1 MLKKQITG
9 IFFLLFLLVSCQQK
23 EEIICYGTPTNDLT
37 KLLNEEGYQL
47 RIYPSVHEALQK
59 APQGAGVLL
68 LSEAYPAKGVILGEA
83 DKKIIEEKSLRVF
96 MEFPQYVGTTE
107 WAKADTLEL
116 ERIVVCDSLNSSLPS
131 MSLLSFQRC
140 IMKVAP
146 DSITNPLLVA
156 AKVVGFNNAVYGLKD
171 TPTQPMLY
179 FHNDQLLLSA
189 TRMSNFAES
198 RYLPEQRMKAL
209 FEYIFQWLLH
219 KDTFT
224 FSTWT
229 SYIHPAYTSTD
240 VLPDDAGVNSIK
252 KGVEWFYNGHFL
264 VHSDWKRDW
273 ADKYMG
279 DGVAP
284 VGPELPSNF
293 KDGDGSLGIL
303 EGHMSGIKYD
313 GTQMYRYWM
322 RDDVQGEASFA
333 FAAAGT
339 LLDNPQYVKVAAN
352 LMDYSFK
359 EYRDSVRND
368 PKSPSYGLL
377 GWAYTHKGTYYGDD
391 NARSLLGSIAT
402 SALLRKSKWDKQIV
416 EGVIGN
422 FRTTGL
428 NGFRGEKILESDLQK
443 RGWKSYYNAD
453 LVNLHAHFEAW
464 NWACYLWLYNQTH
477 YQPLLE
483 RVKRGISM
491 MMEGYPEQW
500 SWTNGIQQERARMIL
515 PLAWLYRVEPTEEH
529 LQWLHFMTNELLK
542 NQVACGGIR
551 EELGDESKSLFGRTL
566 SNAAYGTNE
575 APLIFNNGDPVADML
590 YTTNF
595 AFVGLCEA
603 AQATKDTTYIKAVNQ
618 MRDFLIRIQVRSDKF
633 KNVDGAWFRA
643 FNYQDWNYW
652 ASNADAG
659 WGVWSTLTGWIQS
672 WIVGTQFILEE
683 ETSLWDIANRKDVS
697 KIADNVID
705 EMIINNFNSCSS
717 ANPN

>member
-1 MLKKQITG
+1 MLKNRIIG
-9 IFFLLFLLVSCQQK
+9 IFILLLLFFSCQQK
-23 EEIICYGTPTNDLT
+23 EEVICYGTPTNDLI
-37 KLLNEEGYQL
+37 KLLDEEGYRL
-47 RIYPSVHEALQK
+47 RIYSSVHEALQK
-59 APQGAGVLL
+59 APKQAGVLL
-68 LSEAYPAKGVILGEA
+68 LSESYPREGVKLDTA
-83 DKKIIEEKSLRVF
+83 DQKIIKEKSLRVF
-96 MEFPQYVGTTE
+96 MEFPQCVGATE
-107 WAKADTLEL
+107 WVTADTLEL
-116 ERIVVCDSLNSSLPS
+116 ERIVVCDSLNSLLPS

-140 IMKVAP
+140 IMKQTP
-146 DSITNPLLVA
+146 DPIANPLLVA
-156 AKVVGFNNAVYGLKD
+156 AKVAGFNDAVYGLKD
-171 TPTQPMLY
+171 TPTQPILY

-189 TRMSNFAES
+189 TCMSNFAEG
-198 RYLPEQRMKAL
+198 RYLPEQRVKAL
-209 FEYIFQWLLH
+209 FEYIFQWLLNRE
-219 KDTFT
+219 TFT

-229 SYIHPAYTSTD
+229 SYIRPTYTATD
-240 VLPDDAGVNSIK
+240 VLPKDAGMNSIK

-264 VHSDWKRDW
+264 VHSDWKHDW

-279 DGVAP
+279 NGIAP
-284 VGPELPSNF
+284 VGPELPRNF

-339 LLDNPQYVKVAAN
+339 LLDNSQYTKVAAN
-352 LMDYSFK
+352 LLDYSFT

-391 NARSLLGSIAT
+391 NARSVLGSIAS
-402 SALLRKSKWDKQIV
+402 SALMNNPKWDKQIV
-416 EGVIGN
+416 EGIVGN

-428 NGFRGEKILESDLQK
+428 NGFRGQNILEPDLQK

-483 RVKRGISM
+483 RVKRGITM

-515 PLAWLYRVEPTEEH
+515 PLAWLYRVAPTEEH
-529 LQWLHFMTNELLK
+529 LDWLHFMTNELLR
-542 NQVACGGIR
+542 NQVPCGGIR
-551 EELGDESKSLFGRTL
+551 EELGDESKSLFGRTP
-566 SNAAYGTNE
+566 SNAEYGNNE
-575 APLIFNNGDPVADML
+575 APLIFDNGDPVADML

-603 AQATKDTTYIKAVNQ
+603 AKATQDTTYIKAVNQ

-643 FNYQDWNYW
+643 FNYEDWNYW

-672 WIVGTQFILEE
+672 WIVGTQFVLEE
-683 ETSLWDIANRKDVS
+683 DSSLWDIANQKDVS
-697 KIADNVID
+697 TVASEVIE
-705 EMIINNFNSCSS
+705 EMITRQL
-717 ANPN
+717 